1 MKKLFTIITLLVS
14 LTLTAQEVGDN
25 AVVISTD
32 LNFEDAFRQTGRLLA
47 QNGFSIEYSDDTFGT
62 ITTKGRQLDSRL
74 LEPIWYMHIDAI
86 VGDGE
91 IILTSKLKNNSTT
104 LEAKITRMRSTWPVR
119 GFQELI
125 EFAELFPGGEISFE
139 KR

>member
-1 MKKLFTIITLLVS
+1 MKKLFAIITLLVS
-14 LTLTAQEVGDN
+14 LTLAAQDVGDN

-47 QNGFSIEYSDDTFGT
+47 QNGFAIDYSDDNFGT
-62 ITTKGRQLDSRL
+62 ITTKGRRL
-74 LEPIWYMHIDAI
+74 STRALEPIWYMHID
-86 VGDGE
+86 VVVSDGE
-91 IILTSKLKNNSTT
+91 IVLMSKMTRDNTT
-104 LEAKITRMRSTWPVR
+104 FQTEITRSKNRWPYR

-125 EFAELFPGGEISFE
+125 ELAEMFPGGEISFE